1 MIFEAMVVKV
11 LLRWW
16 QEVEIL
22 RQNHTWRYL
31 GWKRQVL
38 TPLRTTSDVAK
49 DSQNDW
55 TQWSWRKKC
64 IFKYIL
70 WWQIADCNETSSLVL
85 YLAKVQSEPH
95 LIRIILAL
103 ANSGHHLKVL
113 IKCLKK
119 SKKQNCGKNKIL
131 DCRSLRA
138 VSLSLNQNS
147 LWFEEKNHLPQSAAS
162 PFLPRLVGH
171 MGITFEQ

>member
-1 MIFEAMVVKV
+1 MFEAMIVKV

-16 QEVEIL
+16 QKVEIL

-55 TQWSWRKKC
+55 TRWSWRKKC

-70 WWQIADCNETSSLVL
+70 WWQIADCNETSSLFL

-103 ANSGHHLKVL
+103 AYSGYHLKVL

-119 SKKQNCGKNKIL
+119 SKNKTVAKTKFL
-131 DCRSLRA
+131 TADLPE
-138 VSLSLNQNS
+138 Q
-147 LWFEEKNHLPQSAAS
+147 NHLPQSAAS
-162 PFLPRLVGH
+162 PFLPSLVGH